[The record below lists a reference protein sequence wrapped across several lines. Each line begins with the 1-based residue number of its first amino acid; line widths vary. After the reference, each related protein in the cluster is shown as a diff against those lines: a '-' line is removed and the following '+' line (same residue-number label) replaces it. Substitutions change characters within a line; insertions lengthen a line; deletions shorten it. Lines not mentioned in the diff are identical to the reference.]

1 METNNILEMLR
12 QEHKRL
18 MARLDDIDYDESN
31 PYDSG
36 WRDAYE
42 WIISTIEQQVA
53 IETISKQYQLN
64 LFNTPDPD

>member
-1 METNNILEMLR
+1 MKTNDILEMLR
-12 QEHKRL
+12 QEHRRL
-18 MARLDDIDYDESN
+18 TSSMDDAGYDEPN

-53 IETISKQYQLN
+53 IETISKQY
-64 LFNTPDPD
+64 